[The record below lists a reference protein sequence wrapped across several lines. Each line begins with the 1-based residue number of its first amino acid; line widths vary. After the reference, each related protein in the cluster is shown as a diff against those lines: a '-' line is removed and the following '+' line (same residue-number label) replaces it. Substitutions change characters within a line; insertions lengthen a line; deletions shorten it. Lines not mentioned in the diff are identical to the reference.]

1 MVQTVDYY
9 YVERTHLNRTSIQH
23 GEKKDQEDSFIITTN
38 ETQKAIESVKR
49 ILEKYKG
56 ILFIKRASQ
65 NNIN

>member
-1 MVQTVDYY
+1 MVETVDYY

-23 GEKKDQEDSFIITTN
+23 GEKKQDDSVFMITTQ

-56 ILFIKRASQ
+56 VVFIKKA
-65 NNIN
+65 NPLN